1 MMRKTAFIYLP
12 ILATMLTG
20 CMVEVIDTSPK
31 KEDIG
36 LTAGPV
42 PISLTTAV
50 EVQQEGNDD
59 GSKTG
64 TRTTSTELQSTQF
77 AQDEAIYV
85 YFPTNV
91 TVGTTTSASST
102 TYTTTDPNGATA
114 PATQPYMNSNIQT
127 ADIHAYYPS
136 SHNQNATTFSVLADQ
151 TGDDNYKASDLMY
164 ATTSVTKTAAAT
176 VTGSLTFSH
185 RMAKIIVTATAD
197 TGKGVSAVTKVRI
210 IGGYRTATISTP
222 LSCAM
227 KTDGGYSNQLSNAAD
242 GGITLYDNSTGA
254 ASVSCAGLIPP
265 QTIAAGT
272 AFLEVTVKTAGN
284 LTGTATYS
292 IPAGGKTL
300 ATGNAYTCTLSVNLA
315 AIGVTTAITNWGNGG
330 STNATNNGTTTLQ

>member
-1 MMRKTAFIYLP
+1 MRKTALIYLP
-12 ILATMLTG
+12 LLATMLTG

-50 EVQQEGNDD
+50 EVQQEGNDN
-59 GSKTG
+59 GSKAG
-64 TRTTSTELQSTQF
+64 TRTTSTALQSTQF
-77 AQDEAIYV
+77 AQGEQIYV
-85 YFPTNV
+85 YFPTDV
-91 TVGTTTSASST
+91 TVGTTTSASYT
-102 TYTTTDPNGATA
+102 TYTTDGSGHTT
-114 PATQPYMNSNIQT
+114 PATQPYMNSNIQE

-136 SHNQNATTFSVLADQ
+136 SHRQDTESFSVLADQ
-151 TGDDNYKASDLMY
+151 TSEDNYKASDLMY

-176 VTGSLTFSH
+176 VTGALTFSH

-210 IGGYRTATISTP
+210 IGGYQTATIATP
-222 LSCAM
+222 LSCTM
-227 KTDGGYSNQLSNAAD
+227 KTDDGFSNQLSTSSA
-242 GGITLYDNSTGA
+242 ITLYDNSTGA

-272 AFLEVTVKTAGN
+272 AFLEVTVKTPGG

-330 STNATNNGTTTLQ
+330 STNAKNNGTTTLQ

>member
-1 MMRKTAFIYLP
+1 MRKTAFIYLP

-59 GSKTG
+59 VSKAG
-64 TRTTSTELQSTQF
+64 TRTTNTALQSTQF
-77 AQDEAIYV
+77 AQDEQIYV

-102 TYTTTDPNGATA
+102 TYTTTDANGATT
-114 PATQPYMNSNIQT
+114 PATQPYMNSNIQK

-136 SHNQNATTFSVLADQ
+136 SHSQNTSSFSVQADQ
-151 TGDDNYKASDLMY
+151 TSEDNYKKSDLMY
-164 ATTSVTKTAAAT
+164 AKTTVTKSAAAT

-222 LSCAM
+222 LSCTM
-227 KTDGGYSNQLSNAAD
+227 KTDGGFSDQLSTSSA
-242 GGITLYDNSTGA
+242 ITLYDNATGE

-272 AFLEVTVKTAGN
+272 AFLEVTVKTAGD

-315 AIGVTTAITNWGNGG
+315 AIGVTTAITNWGDGG
-330 STNATNNGTTTLQ
+330 STNAANNGTTTLQ